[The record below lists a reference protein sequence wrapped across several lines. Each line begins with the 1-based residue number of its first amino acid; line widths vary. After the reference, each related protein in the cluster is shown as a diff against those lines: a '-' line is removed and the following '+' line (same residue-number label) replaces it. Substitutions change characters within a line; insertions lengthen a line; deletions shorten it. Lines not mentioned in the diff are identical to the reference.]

1 MTIIGYFFVLVGSFF
16 YALGGLGM
24 FRMPDVFNRLQAG
37 TKATTLGTI
46 SLLFGVGMLHP
57 EWMLKILLII
67 VFLTITNPVSSSTL
81 SRAAYLAKIEHKTK
95 KDDLKFLLSGDDDND

>member
-1 MTIIGYFFVLVGSFF
+1 MTIIGYFFVLVGAFF

-57 EWMLKILLII
+57 EWMLKIFLII
-67 VFLTITNPVSSSTL
+67 IFLTITNPVSSSTL
-81 SRAAYLAKIEHKTK
+81 ARAAYLAKIKTKTK
-95 KDDLKFLLSGDDDND
+95 KDDLKLLINGDDDDD

>member
-1 MTIIGYFFVLVGSFF
+1 MNILGYIFVFIGALF

-46 SLLFGVGMLHP
+46 TLLFGIGLLNP
-57 EWMLKILLII
+57 DWMIKILLII
-67 VFLTITNPVSSSTL
+67 VFLTITNPVGSSTL
-81 SRAAYLAKIEHKTK
+81 ARAAYISNVK
-95 KDDLKFLLSGDDDND
+95 KDVEKDELKSLLNGDDEK

>member
-1 MTIIGYFFVLVGSFF
+1 MTIPGYIFVVIGAAF

-46 SLLFGVGMLHP
+46 TLLFGVGLLHP

-67 VFLTITNPVSSSTL
+67 VFLTITNPVGSSTL
-81 SRAAYLAKIEHKTK
+81 ARAAYLAKVKMK
-95 KDDLKFLLSGDDDND
+95 AGKDELKSLLNGDDSND

>member
-1 MTIIGYFFVLVGSFF
+1 MTIIGYVFLTIGAFF

-46 SLLFGVGMLHP
+46 SLLFGVGLIHP
-57 EWMLKILLII
+57 EWMIKILLII
-67 VFLTITNPVSSSTL
+67 IFLTITNPVSSSTL
-81 SRAAYLAKIEHKTK
+81 ARAAYLANVKKNVNKDELKTLLNG
-95 KDDLKFLLSGDDDND
+95 DDLDD